1 MCLQNMRFLK
11 ILLILCCCCSVAAA
25 QDTLRQKLNKAKSAL
40 DKVNATAKKA
50 AAPARVRKDLRSIH
64 QQVAPLPGKVK
75 VTSDKKMLAKYA
87 DTLKRNS
94 GKLSAYKKNLQRSQ
108 GNLKQSHAI
117 IQKIIKDSV
126 LAVSKTDSVNRPAMA
141 AQLAALNERLRLT
154 DKAVSTGLDTVNRLL
169 ADVSQA
175 FTQLSNLE
183 TLVNQ
188 KISPPA
194 PSKFKQE
201 ATYIWSAPKESEKTS
216 ITGNIG
222 NTYAWQDL
230 VLEKFLNSTWGDRL
244 LAMLFGGLFFLW
256 VFVNYR
262 KAQSP
267 DVKVGELRFRH
278 ISPLPVT
285 GSIIVM
291 LVLSPLCQP
300 NAPFQYMEMIHF
312 LLLIAL
318 SVFFWHRLQAHELRY
333 WLFMVFLFLVIEV
346 TTAAVHDSLFLR
358 LWFVLLNLSSI
369 YFGYVFSRKL
379 LAEEVHPK
387 LIKPVMLIYLTL
399 NILAVLANVFG
410 RMSLAKSFT
419 GTAIIGITEV
429 IGLAVFVQLLTDALE
444 LQIKLSAC
452 SGGLFSRVDIP
463 SARLTFK
470 KILGGLSVII
480 WLLVFLINLGISQ
493 PVWDFISQLL
503 DDKRSLGSLN
513 FTIGNVLFFSVILYL
528 SNVLQKNIG
537 VLFGETSSN
546 RFTRKVERK
555 SSKLTLLRLVVVI
568 AGLLFAVTASGIP
581 LDKLTVVLG
590 ALSVGIGL
598 GMQNIV
604 NNFVSGIILIF
615 EKPFQIGDY
624 VELADKKGK
633 IEDIGIRAS
642 RMLTQQGAEVVIPNG
657 DLIANRFTNWTI
669 DSAYVQSEIVL
680 KVSITSDLDKVS
692 KIVQEEMAKSNVLV
706 KTEQPEILINAITGD
721 AVELRILIWISSI
734 FEEPGF
740 KNLLFRALI
749 QRFPQE
755 GIKII

>member
-1 MCLQNMRFLK
+1 MRFLK
-11 ILLILCCCCSVAAA
+11 ILFILCCCCLAAQA

-50 AAPARVRKDLRSIH
+50 AAPARVRKDLKTIR
-64 QQVAPLPGKVK
+64 QQVAPLTGKVK
-75 VTSDKKMLAKYA
+75 VTIDKQTLGKYA
-87 DTLKRNS
+87 DTLKKNA
-94 GKLSAYKKNLQRSQ
+94 GKLSAYKKSLQRSQ
-108 GNLKQSHAI
+108 GNLKQSHNL

-126 LAVSKTDSVNRPAMA
+126 LAVSKTDSVNRPAIA

-154 DKAVSTGLDTVNRLL
+154 DNSVSIGLDTVNRLL
-169 ADVSQA
+169 TDVSQA
-175 FTQLSNLE
+175 FAQISSLE
-183 TLVNQ
+183 TMVDH

-194 PSKFKQE
+194 PSKFRQE
-201 ATYIWSAPKESEKTS
+201 ATYIWSAPQETSKTS

-244 LAMLFGGLFFLW
+244 LAMLFGVLFFSW
-256 VFVNYR
+256 VFFNYR
-262 KAQSP
+262 KALLP
-267 DVKVGELRFRH
+267 DAKVGELHFRH
-278 ISPLPVT
+278 ITAVPVT
-285 GSIIVM
+285 GAIIVM
-291 LVLSPLCQP
+291 LILSPLCQP
-300 NAPFQYMEMIHF
+300 DAPFQYMEVVHL

-318 SVFFWHRLQAHELRY
+318 SVFFWRRLPGHELRY

-379 LAEEVHPK
+379 LAEEVHPR
-387 LIKPVMLIYLTL
+387 LIRPVMLIYLAL

-429 IGLAVFVQLLTDALE
+429 IGLAVFVQLFTDALE

-452 SGGLFSRVDIP
+452 SGGLFSRIDIP

-470 KILGGLSVII
+470 KVLSGLSVII
-480 WLLVFLINLGISQ
+480 WLLVFLINLGVSQ

-513 FTIGNVLFFSVILYL
+513 FTIGNVLFFSVILYI
-528 SNVLQKNIG
+528 SNILQKNIG
-537 VLFGETSSN
+537 VLFGESPSN
-546 RFTRKVERK
+546 RFTRRVEHK
-555 SSKLTLLRLVVVI
+555 SSKLTLLRLVVLI

-633 IEDIGIRAS
+633 IQDIGIRAS

-680 KVSITSDLDKVS
+680 KVSIASDLEIVS
-692 KIVQEEMAKSNVLV
+692 KIVKEEMARSNALV
-706 KTEQPEILINAITGD
+706 KTEQPEILVNSITAD
-721 AVELRILIWISSI
+721 TAELRILIWISSV
-734 FEEPGF
+734 FEEAGF
-740 KNLLFRALI
+740 KNQLFRALMV
-749 QRFPQE
+749 RFPQE
-755 GIKII
+755 GIKLM

>member
-1 MCLQNMRFLK
+1 MRFLK
-11 ILLILCCCCSVAAA
+11 ILFILCCCCLAAQA

-50 AAPARVRKDLRSIH
+50 AAPARVRKDLKTIH
-64 QQVAPLPGKVK
+64 QQVAPLTGKVK
-75 VTSDKKMLAKYA
+75 VTSDKQTLGKYA
-87 DTLKRNS
+87 DTLKKNA
-94 GKLSAYKKNLQRSQ
+94 GKLSAYKKSLQRSQ
-108 GNLKQSHAI
+108 GNLKQSHNL

-126 LAVSKTDSVNRPAMA
+126 LAVSKTDSVNRPAIA

-154 DKAVSTGLDTVNRLL
+154 DNSVSIGLDTVNRLL

-175 FTQLSNLE
+175 FAQINSLE
-183 TLVNQ
+183 TMVDH

-194 PSKFKQE
+194 PSKFRQE
-201 ATYIWSAPKESEKTS
+201 ATYIWSAPKENGKTS

-244 LAMLFGGLFFLW
+244 LAMLFGVLFFSW
-256 VFVNYR
+256 VFFNYR
-262 KAQSP
+262 KALLP
-267 DVKVGELRFRH
+267 DAKVGELHFRH
-278 ISPLPVT
+278 ITAVPVT
-285 GSIIVM
+285 GAIIVM
-291 LVLSPLCQP
+291 LILSPLCQP
-300 NAPFQYMEMIHF
+300 DAPFQYMEVVHL

-318 SVFFWHRLQAHELRY
+318 SVFFWRRLPGHELRY

-379 LAEEVHPK
+379 LAEEVHPR
-387 LIKPVMLIYLTL
+387 LIRPVMLIYLAL

-429 IGLAVFVQLLTDALE
+429 IGLAVFVQLFTDALE

-452 SGGLFSRVDIP
+452 SGGLFSRIDIP

-470 KILGGLSVII
+470 KVLSGLSVII
-480 WLLVFLINLGISQ
+480 WLLVFLINLGVSQ

-513 FTIGNVLFFSVILYL
+513 FTIGNVLFFSVILYI
-528 SNVLQKNIG
+528 SNILQKNIG
-537 VLFGETSSN
+537 VLFGESPSN
-546 RFTRKVERK
+546 RFTRRVEHK
-555 SSKLTLLRLVVVI
+555 SSKLTLLRLVVLI

-633 IEDIGIRAS
+633 IQDIGIRAS

-680 KVSITSDLDKVS
+680 KVSIASDLEIVS
-692 KIVQEEMAKSNVLV
+692 KIVKEEMAKSNVLV
-706 KTEQPEILINAITGD
+706 KTEQPEILVNSITAD
-721 AVELRILIWISSI
+721 TAELRILIWISSV
-734 FEEPGF
+734 FEEAGF
-740 KNLLFRALI
+740 KNQLFRALMV
-749 QRFPQE
+749 RFPKE
-755 GIKII
+755 GIKLM

>member
-1 MCLQNMRFLK
+1 MRFLK
-11 ILLILCCCCSVAAA
+11 ILVILLLSCLAAQA
-25 QDTLRQKLNKAKSAL
+25 QDTLRQKLNKAKFTL

-50 AAPARVRKDLRSIH
+50 AAPARVRKDLKTIN
-64 QQVAPLPGKVK
+64 QQVAPLQGKVK
-75 VTSDKKMLAKYA
+75 VTINKQLLAKYA
-87 DTLKRNS
+87 DTLKKNA

-117 IQKIIKDSV
+117 IGKLIKDSV
-126 LAVSKTDSVNRPAMA
+126 LAVSKTDSVNRPAIA
-141 AQLAALNERLRLT
+141 AQLAALNQRLRLT
-154 DKAVSTGLDTVNRLL
+154 DISVSTGLDTVNRLL

-183 TLVNQ
+183 TVVDQ
-188 KISPPA
+188 KISPPV
-194 PSKFKQE
+194 PSKFRQE
-201 ATYIWSAPKESEKTS
+201 ATYIWSAPKENAKTS
-216 ITGNIG
+216 ITSNIG

-244 LAMLFGGLFFLW
+244 LAILFGALFFIW
-256 VFVNYR
+256 VFFNYR
-262 KAQSP
+262 KAQLP
-267 DVKVGELRFRH
+267 DAKVGVLQFRH

-291 LVLSPLCQP
+291 LILSPLCQP
-300 NAPFQYMEMIHF
+300 DAPFQYMEVIHL
-312 LLLIAL
+312 LLLISL
-318 SVFFWHRLQAHELRY
+318 SVFFWRRLQGHELRY
-333 WLFMVFLFLVIEV
+333 WLFMVFLFFVIEV

-387 LIKPVMLIYLTL
+387 LIRPVMFIYLTL

-429 IGLAVFVQLLTDALE
+429 IGLAVFVQLFTDALE

-513 FTIGNVLFFSVILYL
+513 FTIGNVLFFSVILYI
-528 SNVLQKNIG
+528 SNILQKNIG
-537 VLFGETSSN
+537 VLFGESPSA
-546 RFTRKVERK
+546 RFTRKVEHK
-555 SSKLTLLRLVVVI
+555 SSKLTLLRLVVLI
-568 AGLLFAVTASGIP
+568 AGVLFAVTASGIP

-633 IEDIGIRAS
+633 IQDIGIRAS

-680 KVSITSDLDKVS
+680 KVSLISDLELVS
-692 KIVQEEMAKSNVLV
+692 KIVKEEMAKSNALV
-706 KTEQPEILINAITGD
+706 KTEQPEILVNNITAD
-721 AVELRILIWISSI
+721 TVELRILIWISSV

-740 KNLLFRALI
+740 KNQLFRALI
-749 QRFPQE
+749 VRFPQE
-755 GIKII
+755 GIKLM

>member
-1 MCLQNMRFLK
+1 MRFLK
-11 ILLILCCCCSVAAA
+11 ILFILCCCCLAAQA
-25 QDTLRQKLNKAKSAL
+25 QDTLRQKLNKAKTAL
-40 DKVNATAKKA
+40 DRVNATAKKA
-50 AAPARVRKDLRSIH
+50 AAPARVRKDLKTIR
-64 QQVAPLPGKVK
+64 QQVAPLTGKVK
-75 VTSDKKMLAKYA
+75 VTSDKQTLGRYA
-87 DTLKRNS
+87 DTLKKNA
-94 GKLSAYKKNLQRSQ
+94 GKLSAYKKSLQRSQ
-108 GNLKQSHAI
+108 GNLKQSHNL

-126 LAVSKTDSVNRPAMA
+126 LAVSKTDSVNRPAIA

-154 DKAVSTGLDTVNRLL
+154 DNSVSIGLDTVNRLL
-169 ADVSQA
+169 TDVSRA
-175 FTQLSNLE
+175 FAQISSLE
-183 TLVNQ
+183 TMVDH

-194 PSKFKQE
+194 PSKFRQE
-201 ATYIWSAPKESEKTS
+201 ATYIWSAPKETSKTS

-222 NTYAWQDL
+222 NTYAWQDP

-244 LAMLFGGLFFLW
+244 LAMLFGGLFFSW
-256 VFVNYR
+256 VFFNYR
-262 KAQSP
+262 KALLP
-267 DVKVGELRFRH
+267 DAKVGELLFRH
-278 ISPLPVT
+278 ITAIPVT
-285 GSIIVM
+285 GAIIVT
-291 LVLSPLCQP
+291 LILSPLCQP
-300 NAPFQYMEMIHF
+300 DAPFQYMEVVHL

-318 SVFFWHRLQAHELRY
+318 SVFFWRRLPGHELRY

-379 LAEEVHPK
+379 LAEEVHPR
-387 LIKPVMLIYLTL
+387 LIRPVMLIYLAL

-429 IGLAVFVQLLTDALE
+429 IGLAVFVQLFTDALE

-452 SGGLFSRVDIP
+452 GGGLFSRIDIP

-470 KILGGLSVII
+470 KVLSGLSVII
-480 WLLVFLINLGISQ
+480 WLLVFLINLGVSQ

-513 FTIGNVLFFSVILYL
+513 FTIGNVLFFSVILYI
-528 SNVLQKNIG
+528 SNILQKNIG
-537 VLFGETSSN
+537 VLFGESPSN
-546 RFTRKVERK
+546 RFTRRVEHK
-555 SSKLTLLRLVVVI
+555 SSKLTLLRLVVLI

-633 IEDIGIRAS
+633 IQDIGIRAS

-680 KVSITSDLDKVS
+680 KVSIASDLEVVS
-692 KIVQEEMAKSNVLV
+692 KIVKEEMAKSNALV
-706 KTEQPEILINAITGD
+706 KTEQPEILVNSITAD
-721 AVELRILIWISSI
+721 TAELRILIWISSV
-734 FEEPGF
+734 FEEAGF
-740 KNLLFRALI
+740 KNQLFRALMV
-749 QRFPQE
+749 RFPQE
-755 GIKII
+755 GIKLM

>member
-1 MCLQNMRFLK
+1 MRFLK
-11 ILLILCCCCSVAAA
+11 ILFILCCCCLAAQA

-50 AAPARVRKDLRSIH
+50 AAPARVRKDLRTIH
-64 QQVAPLPGKVK
+64 QQVAPLQGKVK
-75 VTSDKKMLAKYA
+75 VTNDKQTLGKYA
-87 DTLKRNS
+87 DTLKKNA
-94 GKLSAYKKNLQRSQ
+94 GKLSAYKKSLQRSQ
-108 GNLKQSHAI
+108 GNLKQSHNL

-126 LAVSKTDSVNRPAMA
+126 LAVSKTDSVNRPAIA
-141 AQLAALNERLRLT
+141 AQLAALNQRLRLT
-154 DKAVSTGLDTVNRLL
+154 DNSVSIGLDTVNRLL
-169 ADVSQA
+169 TDVSQA
-175 FTQLSNLE
+175 FAQINSLE
-183 TLVNQ
+183 TMVDL

-194 PSKFKQE
+194 PSKFRQE
-201 ATYIWSAPKESEKTS
+201 ATYIWSAPKETSKTS

-244 LAMLFGGLFFLW
+244 LAMLFGVLFFSW
-256 VFVNYR
+256 VFFNYR
-262 KAQSP
+262 KAALP
-267 DVKVGELRFRH
+267 DAKVGELHFRH
-278 ISPLPVT
+278 ITAVPVT
-285 GSIIVM
+285 GAIIVM
-291 LVLSPLCQP
+291 LILSPLCQP
-300 NAPFQYMEMIHF
+300 DAPFQYMEVVHL

-318 SVFFWHRLQAHELRY
+318 SVFFWRRLPGHELRY

-379 LAEEVHPK
+379 LAEEVHPR
-387 LIKPVMLIYLTL
+387 LIRPVMLIYLAL

-429 IGLAVFVQLLTDALE
+429 IGLAVFVQLFTDALE

-452 SGGLFSRVDIP
+452 GGGLFSRIDIP

-470 KILGGLSVII
+470 KVLSGLSVII
-480 WLLVFLINLGISQ
+480 WLLVFLINLGVSQ

-513 FTIGNVLFFSVILYL
+513 FTIGNVLFFSVILYI
-528 SNVLQKNIG
+528 SNILQKNIG
-537 VLFGETSSN
+537 VLFGESPSN
-546 RFTRKVERK
+546 RFTRRVEHK
-555 SSKLTLLRLVVVI
+555 SSKLTLLRLVVLI

-633 IEDIGIRAS
+633 IQDIGIRAS

-680 KVSITSDLDKVS
+680 KVSIASDLEVVS
-692 KIVQEEMAKSNVLV
+692 KIVKEEMAKSNALV
-706 KTEQPEILINAITGD
+706 KTEQPEILVNSITAD
-721 AVELRILIWISSI
+721 TAELRILIWISSV
-734 FEEPGF
+734 FEEAGF
-740 KNLLFRALI
+740 KNQLFRALMV
-749 QRFPQE
+749 RFPQE
-755 GIKII
+755 GIKLM